1 MQLQEKLNAI
11 FQDID
16 DLLNAG
22 LSEEVKDNRVKANEV
37 FADTM
42 RILAETSEI

>member
-1 MQLQEKLNAI
+1 MQEKLNAI

-22 LSEEVKDNRVKANEV
+22 LSEDKKDNRIKANEV

-42 RILAETSEI
+42 RILAETTEI